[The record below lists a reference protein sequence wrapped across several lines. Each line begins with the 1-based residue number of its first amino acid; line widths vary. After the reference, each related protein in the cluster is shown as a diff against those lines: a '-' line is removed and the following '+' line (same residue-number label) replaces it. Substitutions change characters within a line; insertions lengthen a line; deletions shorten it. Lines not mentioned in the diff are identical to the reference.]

1 MVQVGWM
8 WMPTF
13 QRNGTCG
20 PFNRRRPTHPT
31 TRTSAGLFSINFKR
45 IRIAL
50 FNIALYKISRSNL
63 VICEMFLSL
72 KQHLLVFQID
82 LRSHNS
88 SWGLISGCGTSFDFL
103 LSPFLF
109 FFLYYFINT
118 SRNGEGLKLSSIF
131 ICPGLFFY
139 KSSFRKRKCDLYYRR
154 KLILLFTWHS
164 PKYGIPVNDTCHW
177 CPKKACD
184 VSRLDAWTW
193 GRQGKKSSNT
203 DRPMFLSW
211 IPFYPLLLFVKDSA
225 WAVSKFSRVLL
236 YWRDTLHNSICK
248 NTD

>member
-1 MVQVGWM
+1 MKCFWALSNICQSFKSIWEA
-8 WMPTF
+8 
-13 QRNGTCG
+13 
-20 PFNRRRPTHPT
+20 T
-31 TRTSAGLFSINFKR
+31 TLLEAWFPAVELRLIFS
-45 IRIAL
+45 
-50 FNIALYKISRSNL
+50 YP
-63 VICEMFLSL
+63 LS
-72 KQHLLVFQID
+72 
-82 LRSHNS
+82 
-88 SWGLISGCGTSFDFL
+88 C
-103 LSPFLF
+103 F